1 MCDPCASVF
10 SCARENLLPLARK
23 HLFPLALDHLLPIL
37 KEGVNMIRGIPN
49 DEIAQMKHELETIEE
64 FIHQA
69 DKMADAEGDHPSDD
83 GIGTREKI
91 KQLIEASFRIQ
102 DIIDEYIIREEQQF
116 PDPGCAAGASDYVKT
131 KFLRLQIA
139 HDIHSIKSQINEMK
153 ETCFET
159 DHEGSSSFVS
169 NLNDATSLQN
179 LRDDPFY
186 LDEADVVGFEKPR
199 GILIDYMVKGRKE
212 LTAVSVVAMGGQG
225 KTTLA
230 KKVFDSKEVMGHF
243 EFRVWITV
251 SQSYDIEELLR
262 YMLKELCK
270 QQNVHPE
277 IIHEMKIHEMNRRP
291 LVEKV
296 RNYLQQKRYVVVFDD
311 VWSLNFWGD
320 IKLAMIDNKKG
331 CRILI
336 TTRTMDVATS
346 CRESCFVEILEL
358 KGLND
363 EHSLKLFNKKAF
375 HDLIG
380 RCPENLV
387 AISSKIVK
395 KCDGLPLAIVVTG
408 GLLSCKNRSY
418 VDWYKFSEN
427 MNLELNKDSKINKLL
442 ALSYHDLPYNIKSC
456 FLYFGLYP
464 EDCIV
469 PSKMLTL
476 QWIAEGFVKED
487 RGRTLEEVAEGY
499 LTMLIHRSL
508 VQVVSITID
517 GRAKSCRVHDLVHAM
532 ILKKCEDLSFCKNIS
547 EDKQSSLTG
556 MARRLSIADS
566 SDNLMESIENSQV
579 RSLIVYKPKK
589 ISLSFVRRIPTKYRR
604 LKMLNIDDD
613 RLHDVPEDLQCL
625 SHLKYFR
632 FRNGRGNDMYFPLPE
647 SIGMMGNLETLDLA
661 DTYYYEPMPKEICML
676 RKLRHFIG
684 DQLDLIP
691 LKDGIGGMTSLQ
703 TLPKVYFS
711 PFRAERDNEV
721 VELIQELGKL
731 KQLRGLVLLN
741 VKEEH
746 MSVISSSINE
756 MQQLEMLHITKIN
769 EDTFIDLDLN
779 SPQPMLSIVKLDGRM
794 SKKFPEWISKLQNLI
809 ELRVQL
815 VDSMQMDD
823 AMKLLKSMPSLLSLS
838 ISYHYDQIGVV
849 ERLHFQDGSF
859 KNLKELHI
867 VFFLALRY
875 ILIDEGALGSLK
887 ELQLYYIPKLMSLPT
902 GIQHLSKLEVL
913 SYSYPNEEFEESIA
927 LEERKEHSIFKHVL
941 LKELLPP
948 DINLNN
954 TLFRLFE

>member
-1 MCDPCASVF
+1 MCDPCASIF

-69 DKMADAEGDHPSDD
+69 DKMADAKGDHPSDD
-83 GIGTREKI
+83 GIATREKI

-102 DIIDEYIIREEQQF
+102 DVIDEYIIREEQQF

-139 HDIHSIKSQINEMK
+139 HDIHSIKSQINELK
-153 ETCFET
+153 ETCSEM
-159 DHEGSSSFVS
+159 DHEGSTSS
-169 NLNDATSLQN
+169 ATTSFQN

-186 LDEADVVGFEKPR
+186 LDEANVVGFEKPR
-199 GILIDYMVKGRKE
+199 DELVDWLVKGRDE
-212 LTAVSVVAMGGQG
+212 LTVVSVVAMGGQG

-230 KKVFDSKEVMGHF
+230 RKVFDSNEVVGCF
-243 EFRVWITV
+243 EYRIWITV
-251 SQSYDIEELLR
+251 SQSYNIEELLR
-262 YMLKELCK
+262 DLLKDLCE
-270 QQNVHPE
+270 QQNVNPPQ
-277 IIHEMKIHEMNRRP
+277 MIHEMNKQS
-291 LVEKV
+291 LVKIV
-296 RNYLQQKRYVVVFDD
+296 RNYLQEKRYVVVFDD
-311 VWSLNFWGD
+311 VWESSFWAD
-320 IKLAMIDNKKG
+320 IKFAMVDKQKG

-336 TTRTMDVATS
+336 TTRIMDVATS
-346 CRESCFVEILEL
+346 CRESCFVEIHEL
-358 KGLND
+358 KGLED
-363 EHSLKLFNKKAF
+363 EQSIKLFDKKAF
-375 HDLIG
+375 YDLKG
-380 RCPENLV
+380 VCPPNLID
-387 AISSKIVK
+387 ISFEIVK
-395 KCDGLPLAIVVTG
+395 KCGGLPLAIVVTG

-547 EDKQSSLTG
+547 EDKQSALTG

-632 FRNGRGNDMYFPLPE
+632 FRNGRGNDMHFPLPE

-684 DQLDLIP
+684 EQLDLIP

-711 PFRAERDNEV
+711 PFRAERDKEV

-794 SKKFPEWISKLQNLI
+794 SKKFPEWISKLQNLT

-838 ISYHYDQIGVV
+838 ISYRYDQIGVV

-859 KNLKELHI
+859 KNLKELYI
-867 VFFLALRY
+867 GFFLALRY

-927 LEERKEHSIFKHVL
+927 LEERKDHSIFKHVL

-954 TLFRLFE
+954 ALFRLFE